1 MTGNV
6 LIVEDE
12 QELAELVQLYLTKEG
27 INTIWVDSAEK
38 GLSLIADEKFDLIV
52 LDINLPGMDGF
63 EFLQKFRTKSSIPVI
78 IISAR
83 EADEDIIMG
92 LGVGADE
99 FVTKPFAPRVL
110 SARVRA
116 LLRRSKVFSS
126 EERELYGFGSFSLD
140 YDGYI
145 LKDGDKPVTIS
156 SKEFEVLRFL
166 VKNAGTVFTP
176 DEIYEAVWEQEFGDI
191 TAVAVYIQRIRKK
204 IDVVKELPSHIKT
217 IHGKGYR
224 FEKDRLK

>member
-6 LIVEDE
+6 LIIEDE

-27 INTIWVDSAEK
+27 IVTKWADSAEK
-38 GLSLIADEKFDLIV
+38 GLSFLAEEKFDLII

-63 EFLQKFRTKSSIPVI
+63 EFLQQFRHRNKIPVI
-78 IISAR
+78 IVSAR

-110 SARVRA
+110 TARVRA
-116 LLRRSKVFSS
+116 LLRRSKLFSGDN
-126 EERELYGFGSFSLD
+126 REIFSFGDFTLD

-145 LKDGDKPVTIS
+145 LKQGEKPVTIS
-156 SKEFEVLRFL
+156 TREFEVLRFL
-166 VKNAGTVFTP
+166 VKNAGVVFSP
-176 DEIYEAVWEQEFGDI
+176 DEIYESVWEQEFGDI

-204 IDVVKELPSHIKT
+204 IDVVEVLPSFIKT

-224 FEKDRLK
+224 FEKERLK

>member
-6 LIVEDE
+6 LIIEDE
-12 QELAELVQLYLTKEG
+12 QELAELVQLYLSKEG
-27 INTIWVDSAEK
+27 IETSWADSAEK
-38 GLSLIADEKFDLIV
+38 GMSLFSNENFDLII

-63 EFLQKFRTKSSIPVI
+63 EFLQQFRHKNKIPVI
-78 IISAR
+78 IVSAR

-92 LGVGADE
+92 LGIGADE

-116 LLRRSKVFSS
+116 LIRRSKQFSA
-126 EERELYGFGSFSLD
+126 EIRLNYRFDNFVLD
-140 YDGYI
+140 YEAYVLKKNEI
-145 LKDGDKPVTIS
+145 LVALSTR
-156 SKEFEVLRFL
+156 EFEVLRFMI
-166 VKNAGTVFTP
+166 KNAGNVYTP
-176 DEIYEAVWEQEFGDI
+176 DEIYEAVWDQEYGDV

-204 IDVVKELPSHIKT
+204 IEPDYHNPVYIKT

-224 FEKDRLK
+224 FESEVLS